1 MAKSTDGIEK
11 GSYST
16 SGVNDEIDEP
26 KQRGGDGSA
35 KMEPARSASI
45 PSHHFAFKR
54 PMTG

>member
-1 MAKSTDGIEK
+1 MVKSTDGIEP
-11 GSYST
+11 GEFQM
-16 SGVNDEIDEP
+16 SGVNDVSTEP

-35 KMEPARSASI
+35 KMEPARSASV